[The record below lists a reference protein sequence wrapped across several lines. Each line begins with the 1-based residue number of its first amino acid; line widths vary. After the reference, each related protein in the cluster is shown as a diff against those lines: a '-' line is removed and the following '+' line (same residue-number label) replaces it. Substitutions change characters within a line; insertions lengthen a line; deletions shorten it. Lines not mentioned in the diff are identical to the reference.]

1 MGIEHSPE
9 LMRRNLE
16 FPLFIE
22 NKMQGTE
29 MDMYQI
35 LDIQKE
41 KAMVTEPMDKGT
53 LENFVNNKYMD
64 QPLRYF
70 NENRTLW
77 IINLTSREVR
87 PLSIK
92 IEIPKWM

>member
-1 MGIEHSPE
+1 MGTKHSPE
-9 LMRRNLE
+9 TMKRNLE

-22 NKMQGTE
+22 NKIYE
-29 MDMYQI
+29 KELSMYQI

-41 KAMVTEPMDKGT
+41 KALLTEPMDKGT

-70 NENRTLW
+70 NENRSLW
-77 IINLTSREVR
+77 IVNLTSREIR
-87 PLSIK
+87 PLSVK
-92 IEIPKWM
+92 LEIPTWV